1 MERSSIIIDNQ
12 SIIPWILMIDYK
24 IKHFDYRGGN
34 IDFLRDLI
42 CIKLSWP
49 KTSPWIL
56 FNVIINI
63 IFSLTINIILGF
75 SRFNRSLH
83 SIHKQ
88 IFVGY
93 MYYFHSLSGA
103 SLGACSPKNPRSAL
117 YPRMAWVRTTSRP
130 DKMADKNLWN
140 YYSLLAVVIWMFR
153 FIISKCV
160 VTDYI

>member
-1 MERSSIIIDNQ
+1 MIDNR
-12 SIIPWILMIDYK
+12 SIIPWTLMIDYK
-24 IKHFDYRGGN
+24 IKHFDYRRGN

-93 MYYFHSLSGA
+93 MYYVIVFQALLSVRV
-103 SLGACSPKNPRSAL
+103 PPRIRAQHYIHEWPECERPVDPTKWRTRICEIIIHFLQLLYECLDLSFLTAL
-117 YPRMAWVRTTSRP
+117 
-130 DKMADKNLWN
+130 
-140 YYSLLAVVIWMFR
+140 
-153 FIISKCV
+153 
-160 VTDYI
+160 